1 MDRNREGLNEKRLP
15 LHSVAKRF
23 PLRTLMNTTLL
34 CSISNKRWDS
44 LALYCCLC
52 MQYRSVCGRLKT
64 GPGVNVGSNPSRLEF
79 AVTSTFVSDYTD

>member
-23 PLRTLMNTTLL
+23 PLRTLM
-34 CSISNKRWDS
+34 ISNKRWDS